1 MQIKF
6 IFLMGLL
13 LAATGQAQTMYKWV
27 DEDGNVQFTDTPP
40 PEQDAEALE
49 YKSDRNSEASDAAD
63 QSADG
68 AISKSNVIGQWR
80 STADDQ
86 TIDLTLSASGQS
98 RWKVTFQ
105 GKDWS
110 DLTGTWVLDGDRI
123 VLNNQLG
130 RSVYAVSVVSGSEI
144 ELTDPDWGTAMLFR
158 K

>member
-1 MQIKF
+1 MQIKL
-6 IFLMGLL
+6 IFLVGLL
-13 LAATGQAQTMYKWV
+13 LAAPGQAQTMYKWV

-40 PEQDAEALE
+40 PEQDAETLE
-49 YKSDRNSEASDAAD
+49 YKSDRNSEASDAVD
-63 QSADG
+63 QPADG
-68 AISKSNVIGQWR
+68 ALSKSNVIGQWR

-110 DLTGTWVLDGDRI
+110 DLTGSWVLEGDRI
-123 VLNNQLG
+123 VLTNQLG
-130 RSVYAVSVVSGSEI
+130 RSVYNVSVVSGSEI
-144 ELTDPDWGTAMLFR
+144 ELTDSEWGDVMSFR